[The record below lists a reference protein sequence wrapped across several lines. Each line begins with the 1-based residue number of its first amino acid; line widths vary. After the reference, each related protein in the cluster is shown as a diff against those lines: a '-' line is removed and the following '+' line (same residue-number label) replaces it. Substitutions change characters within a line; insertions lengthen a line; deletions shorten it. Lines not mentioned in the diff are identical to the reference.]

1 MIEVDSHDKEDISF
15 FNEIIRKA
23 THLGA
28 LIVPAGYY
36 VLQLDKSQMLSIMI
50 PISLLMFVIDI
61 ARLRNWKFWT
71 KFASKILS
79 PIIREHEMKGDF
91 TGASYI
97 LMSFCLTIAL
107 FSKPIAVTAISFIIV
122 GDSFAALLG
131 RRFGRKKIYRNK
143 TIAGSIGCLLSMLIV
158 AILVP
163 DIDLTVAIFGA
174 FIGTFFEAYSFGV
187 DDNVTVPILSGLFM
201 TLFQKIL
208 F

>member
-1 MIEVDSHDKEDISF
+1 MTEIGSHEKEDISF
-15 FNEIIRKA
+15 FNEVIRKA

-28 LIVPAGYY
+28 LIVPGGYY
-36 VLQLDKSQMLSIMI
+36 VLQLEKNEMLAIMV
-50 PISLLMFVIDI
+50 PISLLMFIIDI

-71 KFASKILS
+71 KFASKFLS

-107 FSKPIAVTAISFIIV
+107 YSKPIAVTAISFIIV

-131 RRFGRKKIYRNK
+131 RRFGKIKFYRNK
-143 TIAGSIGCLLSMLIV
+143 TIAGSVGCLIGMLIV
-158 AILVP
+158 AVLVP
-163 DIDLTVAIFGA
+163 DMYLPIAIIGAVFGT
-174 FIGTFFEAYSFGV
+174 IFEAFSFGV

-201 TLFQKIL
+201 TLFQKLL